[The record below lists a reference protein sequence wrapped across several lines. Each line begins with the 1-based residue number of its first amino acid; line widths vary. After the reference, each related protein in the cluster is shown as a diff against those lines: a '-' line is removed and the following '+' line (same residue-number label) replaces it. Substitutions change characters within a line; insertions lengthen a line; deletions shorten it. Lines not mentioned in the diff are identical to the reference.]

1 MLLSAGGGAYFFSIA
16 LKLNKPPMDVELAA
30 VIGKLQFIK
39 TCLDFLAVISRGAI
53 EQFFWLA
60 SRSL

>member
-1 MLLSAGGGAYFFSIA
+1 
-16 LKLNKPPMDVELAA
+16 MDVELAA